1 MRLKNNLLI
10 ALLLPVLVT
19 GSAFASR
26 PEETEASGLAN
37 WPVPP
42 YWTPP
47 QANAAT
53 ASGRTALVSG
63 ATPVSFVP
71 VNPCR
76 LVDTRGL
83 PAALPGGGF
92 LPSATVR
99 SYTLAGAC
107 GIPAGAKAISLS
119 ATVTNPTTAGFLVLW
134 DKGGPVPGVSTL
146 NFLAGQTVADAA
158 IVPLS
163 VDGSISVA
171 LG

>member
-1 MRLKNNLLI
+1 MRLKSKLLI

-26 PEETEASGLAN
+26 PDETEVSGLAN

-47 QANAAT
+47 QANGT
-53 ASGRTALVSG
+53 TSSGRTALVSG

-99 SYTLAGAC
+99 NYTLAGAC
-107 GIPAGAKAISLS
+107 GIPVGAKAISLN
-119 ATVTNPTTAGFLVLW
+119 ATVTNPTPAGKSVTSRCHIAS
-134 DKGGPVPGVSTL
+134 GVP
-146 NFLAGQTVADAA
+146 NC
-158 IVPLS
+158 
-163 VDGSISVA
+163 ISETPA
-171 LG
+171 TRSMQRA